1 MDIRVTD
8 GLGED
13 VSALQGA
20 RILLVEDEA
29 LVAMLLEDMLADNG
43 CEVVATAP
51 RLAEALAHVKDTDLK
66 FDLAILDLNLAGEN
80 TFSVAQ
86 ALKDRGTPFVFATG
100 YGAGGL
106 PPEWRDRPT
115 LQKPFTSTDITQVLN
130 ETLGK
135 R

>member
-1 MDIRVTD
+1 
-8 GLGED
+8 
-13 VSALQGA
+13 
-20 RILLVEDEA
+20 
-29 LVAMLLEDMLADNG
+29 
-43 CEVVATAP
+43 
-51 RLAEALAHVKDTDLK
+51 
-66 FDLAILDLNLAGEN
+66 
-80 TFSVAQ
+80 
-86 ALKDRGTPFVFATG
+86 VFATG